1 MRGAVRGVARNHRA
15 PKMTATHK
23 VIRAEFWGKQVDHID
38 LGGDDVR
45 IVLED
50 APSSSFVATNAF
62 AISRATPIGHLRPSC
77 QARNQPR
84 QTESVCATPPTFFR
98 LRHPSLPS

>member
-1 MRGAVRGVARNHRA
+1 
-15 PKMTATHK
+15 MTATHK

>member
-1 MRGAVRGVARNHRA
+1 
-15 PKMTATHK
+15 MTATHK

-50 APSSSFVATNAF
+50 AIKQFCGNERLCNLTRDTHRTLEVVMSGAPS
-62 AISRATPIGHLRPSC
+62 TPSNG
-77 QARNQPR
+77 
-84 QTESVCATPPTFFR
+84 ESVCATGQQKTQIGHFDRFPRRCPKFGK
-98 LRHPSLPS
+98 